1 MKVIVTRTGGM
12 AGLRRT
18 WEVTVDEQPDRES
31 WNELLTRLSWDRR
44 PPTPPQP
51 DRYVYEIRCSRRR
64 VVLPEQ
70 QVTGAW
76 RELVDRVRSTESD
89 TRPAG

>member
-31 WNELLTRLSWDRR
+31 WDALLTRLSWDSKLLS
-44 PPTPPQP
+44 PPQP

-64 VVLPEQ
+64 MVLPEQ
-70 QVTGAW
+70 QLTGAW
-76 RELVDRVRSTESD
+76 RELVDRVRDTE
-89 TRPAG
+89 TNPKRPT

>member
-18 WEVTVDEQPDRES
+18 WEVTIDEQPDRDS
-31 WNELLTRLSWDRR
+31 WQELLTRLPREHR
-44 PPTPPQP
+44 LPAPPQP
-51 DRYVYEIRCSRRR
+51 DRYVYEIRWSRRR

-70 QVTGAW
+70 QVTGPW
-76 RELVDRVRSTESD
+76 RELVDRVRETED
-89 TRPAG
+89 RRQA